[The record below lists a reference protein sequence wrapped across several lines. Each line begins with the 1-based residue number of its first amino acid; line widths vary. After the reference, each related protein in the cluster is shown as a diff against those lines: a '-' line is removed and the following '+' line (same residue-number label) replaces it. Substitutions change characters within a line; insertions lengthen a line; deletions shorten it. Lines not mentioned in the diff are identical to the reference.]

1 MRAVNHRSQ
10 GQRGDAQ
17 SLGFSKDWVELQEHC
32 LGVGAWEAC
41 PSLHH
46 MTLPPSHSPPP
57 WAGLSIYKMCGVNSV
72 DITGSPKLRADGT
85 PGGKMLQ
92 AGQRGSYHPTN
103 RTPPCPEHTHS
114 HTHTHTLTHTAQ
126 LFLDP
131 LPWEPGHSPPP
142 ASTPPRR
149 YDPGLSGQG
158 WHSSNKPPG
167 ETLLPS
173 LLSKFC
179 WASRT
184 LLKRAERHLS
194 SETSRTCPGS
204 PRLHLP

>member
-1 MRAVNHRSQ
+1 MGSLPLTSPHDSPPKSFPTALGWAFHLQNVWGEFCGHHWVPKAQ
-10 GQRGDAQ
+10 GRWDPRWEDAA
-17 SLGFSKDWVELQEHC
+17 GRPK
-32 LGVGAWEAC
+32 GV
-41 PSLHH
+41 L
-46 MTLPPSHSPPP
+46 PSHQPHPPLP
-57 WAGLSIYKMCGVNSV
+57 
-72 DITGSPKLRADGT
+72 
-85 PGGKMLQ
+85 
-92 AGQRGSYHPTN
+92 
-103 RTPPCPEHTHS
+103 RTHTLT

-142 ASTPPRR
+142 ASTPPCR
-149 YDPGLSGQG
+149 YDPSLSGQG